1 MLTLTVLGLGYIVA
15 WVKRESP
22 QVFIHNGTHGKLL
35 RGAPRY
41 KNFIFIGSISV
52 VLALI
57 YCGRSSL
64 WSNSSQSNS
73 GHARFHYLSYLHAAL
88 LASA

>member
-1 MLTLTVLGLGYIVA
+1 MSWLGE
-15 WVKRESP
+15 RESP

-41 KNFIFIGSISV
+41 KNFLFRGSISV
-52 VLALI
+52 VLGLI
-57 YCGRSSL
+57 YCGMSSL